1 MGKEKIMSD
10 KKTKKFEDRIVPTF
24 LVYELA
30 TMANGMAGEDGKMV
44 QYDKIDYFLI
54 TDDLDGVID
63 KEGVALQLTGHK
75 AGEKVKYKISSTP
88 IAHLNSVKM
97 EIDSVERF
105 TGDVTYIATGLA
117 RGDGKR
123 LFGGIV
129 PAVSRFENKYITI
142 MNIIGKSIEL
152 NTEQYDKA
160 RAEYCNDKLRE
171 VAECD
176 VAELMA
182 DKN

>member
-1 MGKEKIMSD
+1 MSD

-30 TMANGMAGEDGKMV
+30 TMANGFAGEDGKKV
-44 QYDKIDYFLI
+44 QYKKTDFFLI
-54 TDDLDGVID
+54 TDDLNEMDAR
-63 KEGVALQLTGHK
+63 EGVALQLTGRK
-75 AGEKVKYKISSTP
+75 AGEKVKYTIDRKVMSQKGAKKYYAETM
-88 IAHLNSVKM
+88 K
-97 EIDSVERF
+97 IDSEEQYTGAVTYRAKGIACC
-105 TGDVTYIATGLA
+105 TGDSFIS
-117 RGDGKR
+117 
-123 LFGGIV
+123 GIK
-129 PAVSRFENKYITI
+129 PTTTRFDDKYITI

-152 NTEQYDKA
+152 NTEQYDKV

-171 VAECD
+171 EAECD